1 MLAKR
6 LLSIAILVP
15 LLIASIYFGG
25 WWLTAFIGIFV
36 GIAAWEYGRLFRSG
50 NYNPSLIILIAGSTC
65 LIIARQLLNTEGIL
79 AVLAILVLVC
89 MIWHT
94 IAYQRG
100 VQTAATDFAITL
112 TGCLYLGF
120 LASYILSIRML
131 PDGLFWLLLV
141 IPSIALADGGA
152 YFVGRA
158 LGKHRMMDKVSPKK
172 SWEGYIGGVI
182 ITCILTSLLA
192 LWFHHWVNVISWQ
205 KGLLIGAVLGI
216 LAPLGDFGESM
227 LKRQFNMK
235 DSSQLIPGHGGFLD
249 RVDSFLFA
257 AVLGYYLILWFLM

>member
-6 LLSIAILVP
+6 LISISVLVP
-15 LLIASIYFGG
+15 LLIASVYFGG
-25 WWLTAFIGIFV
+25 WWLTAFISIFV
-36 GIAAWEYGRLFRSG
+36 CIAAWEYGKLFKSG
-50 NYNPSLIILIAGSTC
+50 NYNPSFVFLISGCFC
-65 LIIARQLLNTEGIL
+65 LIIARQLLNLEGIL
-79 AVLAILVLVC
+79 AVIAMLALAS

-94 IAYQRG
+94 ISFQRG
-100 VQTAATDFAITL
+100 VLTSATDFTITL
-112 TGCLYLGF
+112 AGCLYLG
-120 LASYILSIRML
+120 LMASYILSIRML
-131 PDGLFWLLLV
+131 SDGLFWLLLV

-152 YFVGRA
+152 YFIGRA

-182 ITCILTSLLA
+182 IACILTPLLA
-192 LWFHHWVNVISWQ
+192 FWFHHWAPAITWQ
-205 KGLLIGAVLGI
+205 KGLLIGFVLGV

-227 LKRQFNMK
+227 LKRQFNIK

-257 AVLGYYLILWFLM
+257 AVLGYYLIVWFLI

>member
-1 MLAKR
+1 
-6 LLSIAILVP
+6 
-15 LLIASIYFGG
+15 
-25 WWLTAFIGIFV
+25 
-36 GIAAWEYGRLFRSG
+36 
-50 NYNPSLIILIAGSTC
+50 
-65 LIIARQLLNTEGIL
+65 
-79 AVLAILVLVC
+79 
-89 MIWHT
+89 
-94 IAYQRG
+94 
-100 VQTAATDFAITL
+100 
-112 TGCLYLGF
+112 
-120 LASYILSIRML
+120 
-131 PDGLFWLLLV
+131 
-141 IPSIALADGGA
+141 
-152 YFVGRA
+152 
-158 LGKHRMMDKVSPKK
+158 MMDKVSPKK

-257 AVLGYYLILWFLM
+257 AVFGYYLILWFLM